1 MNAADVLEISYLAVA
16 VAAIVFLFRFGK
28 IPRIYLT
35 NYMRGLRFVKGSFV
49 DVLGPGA
56 YKPLTRRVQI
66 EVVDM
71 RPVPFVL
78 ESVGFRDALQSDSV
92 ISIGAEL
99 LVDDPYLAATSLKN
113 RVADSIPVVRHTLRS
128 LVSRTI
134 ADRTPEFRAKVAED
148 IQKAVSD
155 ELRCS
160 GMKIAN
166 VEITEILSRSATPQR
181 MGRGLN

>member
-1 MNAADVLEISYLAVA
+1 MNAADSLEIFYFAAA
-16 VAAIVFLFRFGK
+16 VAALVFLFRFGK

-35 NYMRGLRFVKGSFV
+35 DYMRGLRFVKGAFV

-56 YKPLTRRVQI
+56 YKPLTRRVKI

-78 ESVGFRDALQSDSV
+78 ESIGFRDALQSDSV

-99 LVDDPYLAATSLKN
+99 LVGDPYLAATSLKN
-113 RVADSIPVVRHTLRS
+113 RVSDSIPIIRHTLRS
-128 LVSRTI
+128 IMSRTI
-134 ADRTPEFRAKVAED
+134 ADRTPQFRAKVAED
-148 IQKAVSD
+148 IQKAVNE
-155 ELRCS
+155 ELRRS

-166 VEITEILSRSATPQR
+166 VEVTEILSRNAPPQR
-181 MGRGLN
+181 LGRGLN

>member
-1 MNAADVLEISYLAVA
+1 MAAAEVLELVYFAAA

-35 NYMRGLRFVKGSFV
+35 DYVRGLRFVKGRFV

-78 ESVGFRDALQSDSV
+78 ESMPFRDALQSESV

-99 LVDDPYLAATSLKN
+99 LVDDPYLAATSLKS
-113 RVADSIPVVRHTLRS
+113 RVSDSIPIVRQTVRS
-128 LVSRTI
+128 VASRTI
-134 ADRTPEFRAKVAED
+134 ADRTPEFCGKVVEN
-148 IQKAVSD
+148 IQKSVNE
-155 ELRCS
+155 ELRRY
-160 GMKIAN
+160 GMKICN
-166 VEITEILSRSATPQR
+166 IEITEIFSRGAPLQR
-181 MGRGLN
+181 AGRGLN